1 MDPLFRPLSSPPLPP
16 LLWHYILCP
25 SGLRSLTHGSL
36 RHSPCRPPAS
46 RLWAS
51 SAAEAQLILT
61 ARRLETW
68 LRRSASNQLH
78 CVCRYAA
85 QQQFEASAG
94 GASCR

>member
-16 LLWHYILCP
+16 LLWHDILCP
-25 SGLRSLTHGSL
+25 SGLGALHTRLAA
-36 RHSPCRPPAS
+36 HSPCRPPAS

-68 LRRSASNQLH
+68 LRHSASNQLH
-78 CVCRYAA
+78 FVCR
-85 QQQFEASAG
+85 
-94 GASCR
+94 